1 MAADRNRA
9 QRSATVSGGR
19 NNPQQF
25 ETDRNR
31 RQQQGGSQAAKN
43 LVVEHKGI
51 VEHWWLVFALK
62 SFDLSAFMA
71 GDTLRRLFDVCSTAG
86 IFAKIRVFASRS
98 GPAVPLVYRG
108 FYICQVTTQRQEQ
121 PDWLSG

>member
-1 MAADRNRA
+1 VADRNRA

-31 RQQQGGSQAAKN
+31 RQQQGESQAAKN

-51 VEHWWLVFALK
+51 VEHWWLFFALK
-62 SFDLSAFMA
+62 SFDLSAFML
-71 GDTLRRLFDVCSTAG
+71 GDTLRRLFDACSTARIVAKTRSFRVPKWPCRSLG
-86 IFAKIRVFASRS
+86 I
-98 GPAVPLVYRG
+98 
-108 FYICQVTTQRQEQ
+108 
-121 PDWLSG
+121 